1 MCMNKLLVMNI
12 KVSKNINNLKSYF
25 KAYNKIN
32 KQFIFKRSYR
42 KDIRSGEE
50 SLMRLRKDLVKEVV
64 IICDTRKVEIC

>member
-1 MCMNKLLVMNI
+1 MNKLLVMNI